1 MKAVFTMN
9 ATKPRK
15 TARWLLTAAVLAAAA
30 GGIYYARTSMQA
42 DTGPTVMTAPVRKGT
57 IEETVLA
64 TGILKPAKLVAV
76 GAQASG
82 RITSLKVSL
91 GQELKAGDLVAEIDA
106 TTQTN
111 NLRTSEA
118 ALANVEAQRVE
129 KEASLRLANISLE
142 RQQKLLAQNA
152 TSRADFD
159 TADSEV
165 KTIEAQIKAL
175 DAQIIEAQVAVETA
189 KANLGYT
196 RITAPMDGTVLA
208 IVNQQGQT
216 VNATQSAP
224 TIIIMGQMDVMTVR
238 AEISE
243 ADVVKVKP
251 GADVYFNV
259 LGAPDTKYQAHL
271 ESIEPA
277 PESITS
283 DSSVSGSSTSSSSSS
298 TSTEA
303 IYYNG
308 IFNVPNPDGL
318 LRTYMTA
325 EVTIVLGKA
334 ENVPVIPATALGARN
349 ADGSY
354 SVQVMG
360 GTGTIETR
368 QVKTGLNDKITVE
381 IISGLAEGERV
392 VTGTLDA
399 SAVSTFTPGG
409 PPMGM

>member
-1 MKAVFTMN
+1 MN

-15 TARWLLTAAVLAAAA
+15 KARWLLTAAVLAAAA

-129 KEASLRLANISLE
+129 KEASLRLASISLE

-165 KTIEAQIKAL
+165 KTMEAQIKAL

-224 TIIIMGQMDVMTVR
+224 TIIIMGQLDVMTVR

-251 GADVYFNV
+251 GAEVYFNV

-354 SVQVMG
+354 NVQVMG

-368 QVKTGLNDKITVE
+368 RVKTGLNDKINVE
-381 IISGLAEGERV
+381 IKSGLSEGDRV

-399 SAVSTFTPGG
+399 SAARTFTPRGPGG
-409 PPMGM
+409 PAMGI

>member
-1 MKAVFTMN
+1 MN

-15 TARWLLTAAVLAAAA
+15 KARWLLTAAVLAAAA

-129 KEASLRLANISLE
+129 KEASLRLASISLE

-224 TIIIMGQMDVMTVR
+224 TIIIMGQLDVMTVR

-251 GADVYFNV
+251 GAEVYFNV

-354 SVQVMG
+354 NVQVMG

-368 QVKTGLNDKITVE
+368 RVKTGLNDKINVE
-381 IISGLAEGERV
+381 IKSGLSEGDRV

-399 SAVSTFTPGG
+399 SAARTFTPRGPGG
-409 PPMGM
+409 PAMGI